1 MAEYRPM
8 TTDELALAVH
18 KACKVLVEDG
28 QTLHEIVFDKQ
39 FEPTLR
45 ARCVYADIQFDKM
58 TLFGL
63 KFRFD
68 NLPDGVAFI
77 VS

>member
-18 KACKVLVEDG
+18 KACNALVENG
-28 QTLHEIVFDKQ
+28 QTPHEIVFDKM
-39 FEPTLR
+39 FEETLR

-68 NLPDGVAFI
+68 NLPDGVEFI